1 MSKSIFTRIME
12 GEIPSYPV
20 YENAFVYAFLDI
32 HPASLGHVL
41 VVPRT
46 QVDAFDSLSEP
57 FYSEI
62 FRAAGLIARAQ
73 KLAFHVPRV
82 SLQIH
87 GFEVPHAHIHLIPAH
102 TMEDTAIK
110 SGAPTPSTEELKST
124 QNSIVIA
131 ISSLA

>member
-20 YENAFVYAFLDI
+20 YENAFIYAFLDI
-32 HPASLGHVL
+32 HPASPGHVL

-46 QVDAFDSLSEP
+46 QVDAFESLGEP

-62 FRAAGLIARAQ
+62 FKAAGLIARAQ
-73 KLAFHVPRV
+73 KSAFGVPRV
-82 SLQIH
+82 SLQVH

-110 SGAPTPSTEELKST
+110 P
-124 QNSIVIA
+124 
-131 ISSLA
+131 